1 MRLFL
6 HDMYN
11 LKDEVKDILK
21 RYTTPV
27 LKRILFFFLGESKNK
42 RIFLFLN

>member
-6 HDMYN
+6 HDMHN

-27 LKRILFFFLGESKNK
+27 LKNFFLRGESKK
-42 RIFLFLN
+42 KEYS

>member
-11 LKDEVKDILK
+11 LKDDVKYILK

-27 LKRILFFFLGESKNK
+27 LKKIFLRGESKK
-42 RIFLFLN
+42 KEYS